1 MKDDAALKEQEV
13 QARTLGNGLVAI
25 VEPMEGV
32 RSAAFSVL
40 VPAGSAFD
48 PPGKNAAAAVLCEM
62 LPRGAGGR
70 DSRELSNALDDLG
83 VQREEGVGVGHLSL
97 TGAMIAENLEPA
109 LRLYGDLIREP
120 HLPEE
125 EFEPARAGV
134 GQTIRGNED
143 EPRHKVVTELRR
155 RCFALPWGLPS
166 DGTLAGLEA
175 LSHGDVVSQYGACVR
190 PNGTIIG
197 VAGAVDPVATLD
209 LIESLLADWPKATP
223 PDLAAGPRGAKR
235 DHIAHDST
243 QTHIGIAYDAVPYD
257 HADYYAAWAAVGV
270 LSGGMSARLFTEVR
284 EKRGLCYAVSA
295 SLTSLKHAGQVL
307 CYAGTTNE
315 RAQQTLDVTL
325 GELRRLGEGIGED
338 ELDRCKAGAK
348 SSLIM
353 QQESTRARAGSL
365 ARDWYHLGRVRPL
378 AEVRSEIEGLT
389 TDRVLGYVRS
399 HPADDVT
406 ILTLGPKPLDG

>member
-1 MKDDAALKEQEV
+1 MKEQTV

-25 VEPMEGV
+25 VEPMAGV

-40 VPAGSAFD
+40 APAGSVFD

-62 LPRGAGGR
+62 LPRGAGSR
-70 DSRELSNALDDLG
+70 DSRKLSNALDDLG
-83 VQREEGVGVGHLSL
+83 VQREEGVGTAHLSL
-97 TGAMIAENLEPA
+97 SGAMIADNLEPA
-109 LRLYGDLIREP
+109 LRLYRDLLREP
-120 HLPEE
+120 HLPED
-125 EFEPARAGV
+125 EFEPAQAGV

-143 EPRHKVVTELRR
+143 EPRQKVITELRQ
-155 RCFALPWGLPS
+155 RCFVTPWGLPS

-175 LSHGDVVSQYGACVR
+175 LSHGDILAQYRACVR

-197 VAGAVDPVATLD
+197 VAGAVDPAATLD
-209 LIESLLADWPKATP
+209 LLEALFADWATVSP
-223 PDLAAGPRGAKR
+223 PSLSTGPRGVKR
-235 DHIAHDST
+235 DHIDHEST
-243 QTHIGIAYDAVPYD
+243 QTNIGIAYDAVPYD
-257 HADYYAAWAAVGV
+257 HPDYYAAWAAVGV

-325 GELRRLGEGIGED
+325 GELRRLGEGIDDD

-353 QQESTRARAGSL
+353 QQESTRSRAGSL

-378 AEVRSEIEGLT
+378 AEVRREIDGLT
-389 TDRVLGYVRS
+389 TTRVLDYVRT

-406 ILTLGPKPLDG
+406 ILTLGPKPLEE